1 MPCTQ
6 PRLDWLGMVT
16 FPGLGVK
23 LPSDNVLTRSGATGT
38 ETCHWSSRSWKR
50 VRRVTGSLKVSNDVG
65 DAATEFGALQLRG
78 LRDPGVGPVSLAI
91 DPTLGAETFE
101 IRVGDGGTA
110 ISGGDSRGVMYGAL
124 EAAEHVTLSG
134 SVAPTTKRP
143 YLSVRGLKFNLP
155 LSGSWY
161 LTSDDLARSEWFWD
175 LDYWKRFFDEAARNR
190 YNVVT
195 FWAAHPFAEMVH
207 VPEYPEASTID
218 APAMGARIQFFRSL
232 FQMAADRAI
241 DTFLVTW
248 NIHLPSAFA
257 RHHGI
262 PETGCDSPLV
272 RDYMRRALVSCLTTY
287 PMLTGLGTAAAEEMP
302 GMDVR
307 ERLDWVRDTYVA
319 ALQEAGRTTPF
330 ILRDWGA
337 APDEASAMLDE
348 VGYAGTVYLDIKY
361 NGEHMYSSP
370 RHHIV
375 DAGWLAREPRP
386 FQLLPHL
393 RNDDLVYFRWG
404 DPTFTRAT
412 LENLKSLGSIGFVEG
427 SEIDIPGPD
436 LQHTGSARAHVT
448 WSFKFEKHWFR
459 YMLWGRLGYH
469 LDEPDDRWIS
479 HFEQRFGGGGADV
492 LEALR
497 HVSRIAPLITA
508 YHWAFMDGDWYPEG
522 SIGSWNTSWE
532 LARPN
537 YRRATDYHDVMAY
550 IFNSTIDGEYA
561 SIPEYLAGS
570 KATGPLDVA
579 TELAGCSARAKATIA
594 RARSGVDRSTEEFDC
609 TAQDIE
615 AYAALGRYYAAK
627 LDGAVSLAKFLFFG
641 DEGDRTNAVAS
652 LERAL
657 EAWHELVAITEEHY
671 LPQEIF
677 LIGPFHWKDFTS
689 DVERD
694 IAIARDAQPF
704 RKDSSYALE
713 GMYPWLAYSRELLG
727 LVDHPAPDG
736 DGGLIRVEAEST
748 ASRAPEWTVVSDPD
762 TASGRC
768 LELRLDADPVVD
780 THMSEAE
787 ESHADGALMITQ
799 TLSARYTVDLPA
811 DGRYDLSVRCRWSS
825 QAGSLGILVD
835 EGNLSLENEG
845 RRHRVRRPLDAPSG
859 TWIEQRWNTRLDLG
873 AGHHSIRL
881 YSRVPGL
888 AVDCI
893 TLRHAGADA
902 PRPS

>member
-1 MPCTQ
+1 
-6 PRLDWLGMVT
+6 VI
-16 FPGLGVK
+16 
-23 LPSDNVLTRSGATGT
+23 
-38 ETCHWSSRSWKR
+38 
-50 VRRVTGSLKVSNDVG
+50 KVNNDVG
-65 DAATEFGALQLRG
+65 DAATEFGASQLRG
-78 LRDPGVGPVSLAI
+78 LPDSGVGLVSMAI
-91 DPTLGAETFE
+91 DPTLGAEAFE
-101 IRVGDGGTA
+101 IRVGDGRTA
-110 ISGGDSRGVMYGAL
+110 VYGGDSRGAMYGAL
-124 EAAEHVTLSG
+124 EAAEQVTLSG
-134 SVAPTTKRP
+134 SVAPTNTRP

-161 LTSDDLARSEWFWD
+161 LTADDLARSEWFWD

-190 YNVVT
+190 YNVVS
-195 FWAAHPFAEMVH
+195 FWAAHPFAEMVR

-218 APAMGARIQFFRSL
+218 GPALEARITFFRNV

-248 NIHLPSAFA
+248 NIHLPPDFA
-257 RHHGI
+257 SHHGI
-262 PETGCDSPLV
+262 PATGFDSPLV
-272 RDYMRRALVSCLTTY
+272 RDYMRRTLVSCLKTY

-302 GMDVR
+302 AMDVR

-319 ALQEAGRTTPF
+319 AMMEAGKTTPF

-375 DAGWLAREPRP
+375 DTRWLSRERRP

-404 DPTFTRAT
+404 DPAFARST
-412 LENLKSLGSIGFVEG
+412 LANIKSLGSIGFVEG

-436 LQHTGSARAHVT
+436 LQHTESARSHVT

-459 YMLWGRLGYH
+459 YMLWGRLGYD
-469 LDEPDDRWIS
+469 LDEPEDRWIS
-479 HFEQRFGGGGADV
+479 TFKQRFGDGGGADV
-492 LEALR
+492 FQALR
-497 HVSRIAPLITA
+497 DVSRIAPLTTA

-537 YRRATDYHDVMAY
+537 YRRATDYHDIMAY

-570 KATGPLDVA
+570 KAIGPLDVA
-579 TELAGCSARAKATIA
+579 TELAACSARAKAAIA
-594 RARSGVDRSTEEFDC
+594 RARSGVDRSIEEFDC
-609 TAQDIE
+609 AAQDIE
-615 AYAALGRYYAAK
+615 AYSALGLYYAAK
-627 LDGAVSLAKFLFFG
+627 LDGAVSLARFLFFG
-641 DEGDRTNAVAS
+641 DESDRTSAVSS

-657 EAWHELVAITEEHY
+657 AAWHELVAITEKHY
-671 LPQEIF
+671 LPQDVF
-677 LIGPFHWKDFTS
+677 LIGHFHWKDFTS

-694 IAIARDAQPF
+694 IAIARNAQPF
-704 RKDSSYALE
+704 RKESSYALE
-713 GMYPWLAYSRELLG
+713 GMHPWLAYSRELLG
-727 LVDHPAPDG
+727 FVNRPAPDG
-736 DGGLIRVEAEST
+736 DGGLIRIEAES
-748 ASRAPEWTVVSDPD
+748 AESRTPEWAVVSDPE

-768 LELRLDADPVVD
+768 LELRLDADQVVD
-780 THMSEAE
+780 TPMSVAE

-799 TLSARYTVDLPA
+799 TLSARYTVDLPS

-825 QAGSLGILVD
+825 HAGSLGILVD
-835 EGNLSLENEG
+835 EGNLSLENG
-845 RRHRVRRPLDAPSG
+845 NRRHRVRRPSEAPAG
-859 TWIEQRWNTRLDLG
+859 TWVEQPWKTRLDLG
-873 AGHHSIRL
+873 AGQHSIRL

-893 TLRHAGADA
+893 TLRHTGVDA
-902 PRPS
+902 SRPSAHEHN

>member
-1 MPCTQ
+1 
-6 PRLDWLGMVT
+6 
-16 FPGLGVK
+16 
-23 LPSDNVLTRSGATGT
+23 
-38 ETCHWSSRSWKR
+38 
-50 VRRVTGSLKVSNDVG
+50 VTGSLKVSNDVG
-65 DAATEFGALQLRG
+65 DAATEFGASQLRG
-78 LRDPGVGPVSLAI
+78 LRDPGVGSVSLAI

-110 ISGGDSRGVMYGAL
+110 IYGGDSRGAMYGAL
-124 EAAEHVTLSG
+124 EAAEQVTLSG

-161 LTSDDLARSEWFWD
+161 LTPDDLARSEWFWD
-175 LDYWKRFFDEAARNR
+175 LDYWKRFLDEAARNR
-190 YNVVT
+190 YNVVS

-218 APAMGARIQFFRSL
+218 GPTLDARITFFRSV

-248 NIHLPSAFA
+248 NIHLPPAFA
-257 RHHGI
+257 SHHGI
-262 PETGCDSPLV
+262 AATGSDSPLV
-272 RDYMRRALVSCLTTY
+272 RDYMRRTLVACLTTY

-302 GMDVR
+302 AMDVR

-319 ALQEAGRTTPF
+319 ALQEAGKTTPF

-375 DAGWLAREPRP
+375 DTRWLSRERRP

-404 DPTFTRAT
+404 DPTFTRTT
-412 LENLKSLGSIGFVEG
+412 LENVRSLGSIGFVEG

-459 YMLWGRLGYH
+459 YMLWGRLGYD

-479 HFEQRFGGGGADV
+479 HFEQRFGDGGGADV
-492 LEALR
+492 FEALR
-497 HVSRIAPLITA
+497 DVSRIAPLTTA

-522 SIGSWNTSWE
+522 SIGGWNTSWE

-537 YRRATDYHDVMAY
+537 YRRATDYHDIMAY

-570 KATGPLDVA
+570 TAIGPLDVA
-579 TELAGCSARAKATIA
+579 TELAGCSARATAAIV
-594 RARSGVDRSTEEFDC
+594 RARSGVDRSIEEFEC
-609 TAQDIE
+609 TAQDVE
-615 AYAALGRYYAAK
+615 AYAALGRYYAEK

-641 DEGDRTNAVAS
+641 DERDRTSAVSS

-657 EAWHELVAITEEHY
+657 AAWRELVATTEKHY

-677 LIGPFHWKDFTS
+677 LIGHFHWKNLTS

-694 IAIARDAQPF
+694 IAIARDARPF
-704 RKDSSYALE
+704 RKESSYALE
-713 GMYPWLAYSRELLG
+713 GMHPWLAYSRELLG
-727 LVDHPAPDG
+727 FVNHPAPDG
-736 DGGLIRVEAEST
+736 DGGLIRLEAEST
-748 ASRAPEWTVVSDPD
+748 ESRTPEWTVVRDPD

-768 LELRLDADPVVD
+768 LELRLDADQVVD
-780 THMSEAE
+780 TPMSVAE

-799 TLSARYTVDLPA
+799 TLSARYTVDLQA

-825 QAGSLGILVD
+825 HAGSLGILVD
-835 EGNLSLENEG
+835 EGNLSLEDG
-845 RRHRVRRPLDAPSG
+845 DRRHRVRRPFGAPSG
-859 TWIEQRWNTRLDLG
+859 TWIEQRWKTRLDLG
-873 AGHHSIRL
+873 AGQHSIRL
-881 YSRVPGL
+881 FSRAPGL

-893 TLRHAGADA
+893 TLRHTGVDA
-902 PRPS
+902 PRPSVHEDN